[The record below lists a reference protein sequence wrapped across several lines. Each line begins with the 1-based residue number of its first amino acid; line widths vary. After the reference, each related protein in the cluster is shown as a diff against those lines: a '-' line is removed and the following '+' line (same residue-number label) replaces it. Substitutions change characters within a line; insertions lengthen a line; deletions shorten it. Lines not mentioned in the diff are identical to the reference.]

1 MHVARCLLPRH
12 AMVAWSM
19 LSHTQCVSCCAV
31 AFVACCASLHVAA
44 RASCCNWIV
53 AVPRRRSIS
62 SSRSA
67 RSCVRTNVT
76 PLLVTDHN
84 MRQRCAVRCAPSCA
98 PSAACRTRSVARAL
112 SHRRTS
118 TPMRRNARVH
128 RRPRPSARVA
138 AATSP
143 RAPPPAPSSQPCVP
157 ERVRP
162 LAPSSLCSLRD
173 HTRLRCGG
181 YSAMGHSYSVPQ

>member
-1 MHVARCLLPRH
+1 MLPRH

-19 LSHTQCVSCCAV
+19 LSHTQYVSCC

-44 RASCCNWIV
+44 RASCCSWIV

-84 MRQRCAVRCAPSCA
+84 MRQRCAVHCAIMRAVCCLSHALCRIGARAVPCGATHACIVDRGRLLAQLQRRLRERRLELDHRSRACRSA
-98 PSAACRTRSVARAL
+98 CGRSRPAVYAACAIIRGCAVA
-112 SHRRTS
+112 
-118 TPMRRNARVH
+118 M
-128 RRPRPSARVA
+128 
-138 AATSP
+138 
-143 RAPPPAPSSQPCVP
+143 
-157 ERVRP
+157 
-162 LAPSSLCSLRD
+162 
-173 HTRLRCGG
+173 G
-181 YSAMGHSYSVPQ
+181 YSAMGHSYNVPQ